1 MQNSTFKQ
9 LFATLNICL
18 IIVKVSPCSG
28 GFFCITAGEEF
39 DSTPPSGHNLRRR
52 QNQINLSGAGIV
64 ISDLFPP
71 YCRLSGPPFRALQPS
86 PAILPVTGKKTVLQT
101 PAETNPANAGRQLTE
116 SQYTLS
122 AMQIQH
128 FSESGNCT
136 KNRQK
141 PRFCLTADRR
151 T

>member
-9 LFATLNICL
+9 LFATLNICS
-18 IIVKVSPCSG
+18 IIVRQVPAPAAFLHNSR
-28 GFFCITAGEEF
+28 EEF
-39 DSTPPSGHNLRRR
+39 DSTPPSGHNRRR

-71 YCRLSGPPFRALQPS
+71 RIADFQARLSGHCSIHLHYCQSRVKNSSA
-86 PAILPVTGKKTVLQT
+86 T

-136 KNRQK
+136 KTGKNRDS
-141 PRFCLTADRR
+141 A
-151 T
+151 